1 LTYLLDTS
9 AIIGWLERSDS
20 SLPSLIAASDSAL
33 YHPVALGE
41 LYAGIERAGT
51 SPEREMRTNTLR
63 FTVQRLEQIG
73 EHALPA
79 EQFGFLTS
87 RFGRKLSHNGYWT
100 VATAIAAGGLTLVT
114 EDVKLFDIV
123 TSTQFLEALGERA
136 WLPPPCELVESQAV
150 R

>member
-1 LTYLLDTS
+1 
-9 AIIGWLERSDS
+9 
-20 SLPSLIAASDSAL
+20 
-33 YHPVALGE
+33 HPVALGE

-123 TSTQFLEALGERA
+123 TSTQFLEALDERA